1 MFDHVFDHIATHG
14 LLGTLSVGIIP
25 SVLLIAT
32 LILVLKLIEMN
43 RSGYS
48 GVYKTAAKIVNRE
61 AQEIKNKKLQQELA
75 AEEDQF
81 AADGKVNH
89 LRMRIA
95 RLKEADE
102 ELRNRYGKE

>member
-25 SVLLIAT
+25 SILLIAI
-32 LILVLKLIEMN
+32 LILTLKIIEMSKSN
-43 RSGYS
+43 HS
-48 GVYKTAAKIVNRE
+48 GVYKTAAKIVNKE
-61 AQEIKNKKLQQELA
+61 AQAIKNKKLQQILDGESDKIA
-75 AEEDQF
+75 AE
-81 AADGKVNH
+81 GKVDH

-95 RLKEADE
+95 RLKEADK

>member
-25 SVLLIAT
+25 SVLLIAI

-43 RSGYS
+43 KSNHSGI
-48 GVYKTAAKIVNRE
+48 YKTAAKIMHKEV
-61 AQEIKNKKLQQELA
+61 QEIKNKKLQQELDYEADQIA
-75 AEEDQF
+75 AE
-81 AADGKVNH
+81 GKVNH

>member
-1 MFDHVFDHIATHG
+1 MSKSNH
-14 LLGTLSVGIIP
+14 
-25 SVLLIAT
+25 
-32 LILVLKLIEMN
+32 
-43 RSGYS
+43 S
-48 GVYKTAAKIVNRE
+48 GVYKTAAKILNKEV
-61 AQEIKNKKLQQELA
+61 QEIKNKKLRQELA